1 MKNCIIT
8 GASGDIGRE
17 IAKVMFEA
25 GYTLILLY
33 HKNDK
38 GIRKLENELSGAC
51 LHVYQCD
58 LTSHEAIDEL
68 MRDVKKKFKTI
79 DCLINNAGVSLF
91 KQIQD
96 TTITDYNN
104 IFDTNLKSMVFM
116 TKHVSKMMISEQRGS
131 IINISSMWGNV
142 GSSMESLY
150 SASKG
155 AINVFTKALAKE
167 LGPSH
172 ITVNAICPGL
182 IDTKMNKKLTP
193 EDIQELVDCTPLMR
207 IGTPRDVANLIE
219 FLASDKASFITGQ
232 VISVDGGYSI

>member
-17 IAKVMFEA
+17 IAKTMYEA
-25 GYTLILLY
+25 GYSLILLY

-38 GIRKLENELSGAC
+38 GIKKLESELSSAT
-51 LHVYQCD
+51 LSVYQCD

-68 MRDVKKKFKTI
+68 MREIKKKFKTV
-79 DCLINNAGVSLF
+79 DCLVNNAGVSLF

-104 IFDTNLKSMVFM
+104 VFDTNLKSMIFM

-142 GSSMESLY
+142 GASMETLY

-172 ITVNAICPGL
+172 ITVNSICPGL
-182 IDTKMNKKLTP
+182 IDTKMNKKITP
-193 EDIQELVDCTPLMR
+193 EAKQEIIDSTPMMR
-207 IGTPRDVANLIE
+207 IGKPDDVAHLVE
-219 FLASDKASFITGQ
+219 FLASDKADFITGQ